1 MKDINIED
9 RLIFALDVP
18 EVSEAKDIV
27 SELDDSVNFYKI
39 GMEMLMTGKYFE
51 LLDWLIKKDKKV
63 FVDLKFFDVPETVG
77 RTIAR
82 LSDYGA
88 TFATIHGNQALMEK
102 ASKNKNNLKILAVT
116 ALTSLDRGDLD
127 DLGFACDVQDL
138 VISRAKRAFEAGCD
152 GIVSS
157 GLEVPF
163 IREHVDDKLIAVI
176 AEVRNTFGENH
187 SYLLFNEDGSEILK
201 GQWLEARKEFHVSP
215 FYHVKGKYKFRFI
228 FNKNKIAVWIDYFDD
243 KKTLLTSVVAKNIE
257 LNDYNLLKNLSLMP
271 FMMFKVIF
279 LIHWQA
285 LKLLLKKN
293 KYIPKPAKPSHK
305 ITTSEKI

>member
-1 MKDINIED
+1 MKNIRLED

-18 EVSEAKDIV
+18 EVVDAKEIV

-39 GMEMLMTGKYFE
+39 GMEMLMTGQYFE
-51 LLDWLIKKDKKV
+51 LLDWLIKQEKKV

-77 RTIAR
+77 RAIAR

-102 ASKNKNNLKILAVT
+102 AAANKGNLKILAVT

-127 DLGFACDVQDL
+127 DLGFACNVQDL

-163 IREHVDDKLIAVI
+163 IREYVDDRLIAVTPGI
-176 AEVRNTFGENH
+176 RPVANDDDQKRVVDVATAFKSGSDYIVVGRPIKNAENR
-187 SYLLFNEDGSEILK
+187 Y
-201 GQWLEARKEFHVSP
+201 EAAINIQNIIK
-215 FYHVKGKYKFRFI
+215 KI
-228 FNKNKIAVWIDYFDD
+228 FE
-243 KKTLLTSVVAKNIE
+243 SV
-257 LNDYNLLKNLSLMP
+257 
-271 FMMFKVIF
+271 
-279 LIHWQA
+279 
-285 LKLLLKKN
+285 
-293 KYIPKPAKPSHK
+293 
-305 ITTSEKI
+305 

>member
-1 MKDINIED
+1 MKDIKIED

-39 GMEMLMTGKYFE
+39 GMELLMTGNYFE

-102 ASKNKNNLKILAVT
+102 ASENKNNLKILAVT
-116 ALTSLDRGDLD
+116 ALTSLDRADLN
-127 DLGFACDVQDL
+127 DLGFACDVKDL
-138 VISRAKRAFEAGCD
+138 VISRARRAFEAGCD

-157 GLEVPF
+157 GLEVPY
-163 IREHVDDKLIAVI
+163 IRNNVDNKLICVTPGIRPVANDDDQKRVVDV
-176 AEVRNTFGENH
+176 ATALD
-187 SYLLFNEDGSEILK
+187 SGSDYIVVGRPIK
-201 GQWLEARKEFHVSP
+201 NAQNRYEAASN
-215 FYHVKGKYKFRFI
+215 I
-228 FNKNKIAVWIDYFDD
+228 QKII
-243 KKTLLTSVVAKNIE
+243 KKTFESV
-257 LNDYNLLKNLSLMP
+257 
-271 FMMFKVIF
+271 
-279 LIHWQA
+279 
-285 LKLLLKKN
+285 
-293 KYIPKPAKPSHK
+293 
-305 ITTSEKI
+305 

>member
-1 MKDINIED
+1 MKNIKLED

-18 EVSEAKDIV
+18 EVSDAKEIV
-27 SELDDSVNFYKI
+27 TELDDSVNFYKI
-39 GMEMLMTGKYFE
+39 GMEMLMTGQYFE

-88 TFATIHGNQALMEK
+88 TFATIHGNQAFMEK
-102 ASKNKNNLKILAVT
+102 PAENKNNLKILAVT

-127 DLGFACDVQDL
+127 DLGFECDVKEL

-163 IREHVDDKLIAVI
+163 IREFVDDRLIAVTPGI
-176 AEVRNTFGENH
+176 RPVANDDDQKRVVDVAKAFQSGSDYIVVGRPIKNAENR
-187 SYLLFNEDGSEILK
+187 Y
-201 GQWLEARKEFHVSP
+201 EAASN
-215 FYHVKGKYKFRFI
+215 I
-228 FNKNKIAVWIDYFDD
+228 QKII
-243 KKTLLTSVVAKNIE
+243 KKTFESV
-257 LNDYNLLKNLSLMP
+257 
-271 FMMFKVIF
+271 
-279 LIHWQA
+279 
-285 LKLLLKKN
+285 
-293 KYIPKPAKPSHK
+293 
-305 ITTSEKI
+305 